1 MLRVRFVKRISI
13 AVVSVWLLSGC
24 TPSVTPSVSES
35 AQAATS
41 MSAYYNQK
49 VTWTACG
56 DRLFCG
62 AVKVPLDWS
71 HHNTKSI
78 SLAAV
83 YHKATG
89 DAPLGTII
97 MNPGGPGASGY
108 DWIKDSADMFGTAK
122 LRAAYNILGFDP
134 RGVGRSMPV
143 ACLNAKATDE
153 FLYGDSGYPVG
164 SAKDLA
170 ASIVSMKKFVAA
182 CQRNT
187 GSSLKYVDTVSTAK
201 DLDVLRAV
209 MGDQKLNYL
218 GYSYG
223 TQIGATYAA
232 LFPKRTGH
240 LVLDG
245 AIDPTVADETQSI
258 NQLKGFDSALRAYL
272 NKCLKTSDC
281 PFTGTVDD
289 GLVSIKKFL
298 RGLELNPIQ
307 TSNGRELTVWAAQTG
322 MIMTLYSD
330 SYWQYLSQAFTE
342 AFGGDG
348 TTFLELADFYND
360 RDSSGKYTTNLMEA
374 NIAISCLDSRADSS
388 MSAMKAQ
395 NRRMIAA
402 SPTLGRYWQYGALSC
417 SLWPYGVVKH
427 PSSYSAKG
435 SAPIVVIGTTGD
447 PATPYSQAV
456 SLATKV
462 LDNGYLVTFNG
473 EGHTA
478 YGRSNACVDDAV
490 DNFFIN
496 STVPT
501 VDPNC

>member
-1 MLRVRFVKRISI
+1 MLKVRFVKRVSI
-13 AVVSVWLLSGC
+13 AVISVWLLSGC
-24 TPSVTPSVSES
+24 APSVAPSVSES

-49 VTWTACG
+49 VNWAPCG
-56 DRLFCG
+56 DRLLCG

-83 YHKATG
+83 YYKATG

-122 LRAAYNILGFDP
+122 LRAAYNVLGFDP

-143 ACLNAKATDE
+143 ACLNAKATDD
-153 FLYGDSGYPVG
+153 FLYGDSGYLVG

-170 ASIVSMKKFVAA
+170 ASIASLKKFVAA

-187 GSSLKYVDTVSTAK
+187 GSNLKYVDTVSTAK
-201 DLDVLRAV
+201 DLDILRAV
-209 MGDQKLNYL
+209 MGDAKLNYL

-245 AIDPTVADETQSI
+245 AIDPTVSDNTQSV

-272 NKCLKTSDC
+272 TKCVTTVEC
-281 PFTGTVDD
+281 PFVGTVEQ
-289 GLVSIKKFL
+289 GLVRIKKFL
-298 RGLELNPIQ
+298 RGLELKPIQ

-374 NIAISCLDSRADSS
+374 NIAISCLDSRSDSS
-388 MSAMKAQ
+388 MTAMKAQ
-395 NRRMIAA
+395 NKRMLAA

-417 SLWPYGVVKH
+417 SLWPYPVVKH
-427 PSSYSAKG
+427 PSNYSAKG
-435 SAPIVVIGTTGD
+435 SAPIVVVGTTGD

-456 SLATKV
+456 SLANKV
-462 LDNGYLVTFNG
+462 LDNGFLVTYNG

-478 YGRSNACVDDAV
+478 YGRSNSCVNDAV

-496 STVPT
+496 DAVPT